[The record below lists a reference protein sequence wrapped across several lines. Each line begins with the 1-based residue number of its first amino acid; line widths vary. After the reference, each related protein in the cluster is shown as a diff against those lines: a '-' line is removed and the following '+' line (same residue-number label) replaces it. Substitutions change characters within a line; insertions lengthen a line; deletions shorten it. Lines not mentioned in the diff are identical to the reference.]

1 MNKVFSFTAS
11 LVLITNVAAGG
22 DDRDIGPVE
31 SLQSHN
37 GSNNITEKTVFNNQ
51 DESDMTMLSNV
62 YYPEKLNERVIS
74 SKSFVDKFDLN
85 KDDKV
90 TVDEIIKHSN
100 KRFTEINKD
109 KVGDITKEDLN
120 SSLKNGLTE
129 DFTEV
134 FFKLDENKD
143 GLITSA
149 EGFNT
154 TNTLINND
162 GDTNNDGRVSLAEYK
177 TFSVKAAIENAIEEI
192 DVNNDQNI
200 SKEELLAKMTEAMD
214 GFDTNN
220 NKVVNSAD

>member
-22 DDRDIGPVE
+22 DDRDISPVE

-192 DVNNDQNI
+192 DVNNDQKI

>member
-51 DESDMTMLSNV
+51 DEGDMTMLSNV